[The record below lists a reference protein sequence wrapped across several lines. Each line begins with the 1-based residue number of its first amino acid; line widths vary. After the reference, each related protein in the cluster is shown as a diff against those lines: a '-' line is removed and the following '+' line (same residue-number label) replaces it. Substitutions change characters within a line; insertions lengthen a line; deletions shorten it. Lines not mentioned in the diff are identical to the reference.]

1 MMQSISKKLINKV
14 SIILPTYNSQRTV
27 SSTIE
32 SVIKQT
38 YGNWELIITDD
49 CSSDSTLKILKK
61 YSKLDKRIKIFNLE
75 KNSGAG
81 VCRNNSI
88 KQSSGNYI
96 AFIDSDDLWFPNK
109 LEVQIEFMISNNI
122 YISYTSFEVIN
133 LDGKK
138 IDSVISPKK
147 LSYKDMLLNNYIGC
161 LTVIYD
167 VSFFGKNYM
176 SKIRKRQD
184 WALWLKLLKK
194 VKFAYN
200 AGKIL
205 ASYRLNENSLSK
217 NKFDLV
223 KYNWIIYRKIEGFN
237 FIKSLYYFFIFFMY
251 HFIKKNKL

>member
-1 MMQSISKKLINKV
+1 MTTLR
-14 SIILPTYNSQRTV
+14 TYEEDT
-27 SSTIE
+27 
-32 SVIKQT
+32 KQCNF
-38 YGNWELIITDD
+38 YKEMYKHQ
-49 CSSDSTLKILKK
+49 TLDFVLSMKQK

-88 KQSSGNYI
+88 KESSGNYI

-133 LDGKK
+133 LNGKK

-194 VKFAYN
+194 VKFAHN
-200 AGKIL
+200 TGKIL